1 MTITA
6 IDSNSDRGE
15 TIPEP
20 TVDIKPT
27 DVVAEGFAA
36 PMGKK
41 SESTSKPQHLTGR
54 DIWTDENLDKYSQIP
69 AYVGEMIGNRI
80 PGGQWIP
87 HYCMLADMLRV
98 ANPSSFHFLDLDA
111 TDGAVLC
118 AVAMHRYESKVE
130 KYAGVI
136 RPAAFARQAT
146 ARKKLP
152 PGTVGA
158 PRHVNSLPPVYV
170 NTSMDVADR
179 NVRYFG
185 GKPFALFEGLGDELE
200 TFDRV
205 SAYLYWMVDFLYIGN
220 PLTSGDLLSEFS
232 SWEKTVQPGGI
243 VVFGNYHDDSCE
255 SVTEAIQRLDMTDW
269 YDVGALAPGNTTAPY
284 VLQRRPILSD

>member
-1 MTITA
+1 MTTTA
-6 IDSNSDRGE
+6 
-15 TIPEP
+15 T
-20 TVDIKPT
+20 
-27 DVVAEGFAA
+27 
-36 PMGKK
+36 
-41 SESTSKPQHLTGR
+41 SEHQYLTGE
-54 DIWTDENLDKYSQIP
+54 DIWKDKTLDKYSQIP
-69 AYVGEMIGNRI
+69 AHVGEMIGARI

-87 HYCMLADMLRV
+87 HYCMLADMLRT
-98 ANPSSFHFLDLDA
+98 ANPLSFHFLDLDA

-136 RPAAFARQAT
+136 RPARFARQAT

-158 PRHVNSLPPVYV
+158 PRHVKCLPPVNV

-185 GKPFALFEGLGDELE
+185 GKPFALFEGIGDGLN

-205 SAYLYWMVDFLYIGN
+205 SAYLYGMVDFLYIGN
-220 PLTSGDLLSEFS
+220 PLTAKDLLGEFTL
-232 SWEKTVQPGGI
+232 WGNAVQPGGI
-243 VVFGNYHDDSCE
+243 VVFGNYHDDSCAG
-255 SVTEAIQRLDMTDW
+255 VTEAVEDLALNKEQW
-269 YDVGALAPGNTTAPY
+269 FDVGALAPGNTTAPY
-284 VLQRRPILSD
+284 VLQRRPILSDG